1 MKRMQLPV
9 WIPYPNA
16 WLSALMLSVLMSAF
30 LGIFRRYASSFY
42 NLPKWSNTPEQ
53 LTVIAILL
61 FILPI
66 PAIALVHHLFISRFV
81 SPIPGEKINANSGF
95 FPGLISWWESLYSW
109 LVIVL
114 STLIATL
121 ICTPFLPLFQ
131 LNYTKIIETYADNPS
146 NIRIAFAGIWV
157 LCAAIF
163 YQVAYLFKARL
174 VFNDSIDEIDTTEN
188 KSKQP
193 EIEEVEIPATTVAA
207 TVATTS
213 DTTKNNSEKNNSDDS
228 NIAVKA
234 VKSSKKFLNIFVLS
248 LVGAWLYMFFTLPDV
263 QQSISSGNFAEQIQ
277 KRITTETKLVNNE
290 ISKLSSQG
298 SSFTEALT
306 LANSAAQMQELAT
319 SKEDWNTVVGKWK
332 AALTLMQTVPPES
345 PNYIVAERKIGQYK
359 KKIDAAEK
367 QAVKAN

>member
-1 MKRMQLPV
+1 
-9 WIPYPNA
+9 
-16 WLSALMLSVLMSAF
+16 MSAF
-30 LGIFRRYASSFY
+30 LGIFRRYGSSFY
-42 NLPKWSNTPEQ
+42 SLPQSSNTPEQ
-53 LTVIAILL
+53 LTVVAILL

-66 PAIALVHHLFISRFV
+66 PAIALFHHLFISRFV
-81 SPIPGEKINANSGF
+81 SPIPGEKISATSGF

-146 NIRIAFAGIWV
+146 NIRIAFAAVWV

-188 KSKQP
+188 KSKQV
-193 EIEEVEIPATTVAA
+193 EIEEVEIPATTVAT
-207 TVATTS
+207 TVAATS
-213 DTTKNNSEKNNSDDS
+213 NTTKSNSDDS
-228 NIAVKA
+228 NVVVEKL
-234 VKSSKKFLNIFVLS
+234 KSSKKFLNIFVLS

-277 KRITTETKLVNNE
+277 KRITTETKLVNTE

-319 SKEDWNTVVGKWK
+319 SKEDWNTVAGKWK

-345 PNYIVAERKIGQYK
+345 PNFIVAERKMGQYK
-359 KKIDAAEK
+359 KKLDAAEK
-367 QAVKAN
+367 QVVKAK